1 MAQAWHGRAGQPRRL
16 EVEDRLRGYL
26 MSDQKHNGH
35 IDGQPAH
42 ASPVADDHGPQRE
55 RRRLTLTQILHS
67 RVFNPA
73 GDELGRLEDLIVKLG
88 EGGYPPVTG
97 IKVRI
102 GANDVY
108 VAMQDIDKL
117 APGEVRLSSLTL
129 HTGAFQRR
137 AGEVLL
143 GADVLGRHLMDVARG
158 RIVQAHDLVL
168 GRGDEG
174 WRLLGVDR
182 SPRAMLR
189 RLVPRRARPDL
200 RRHAILDWKDVQPF
214 VGHVP
219 TAKLLVPLQRLR
231 RLHPA
236 QIADLVEGASHDEGE
251 EIIQAVEGDEELTAD
266 VFEELD
272 TEHQLEFLKSRSN
285 EEAAKVLGRM
295 APDDAA
301 DLLGELDYDRLTPVL
316 GMMTAPQQN
325 KLRKLLQY
333 HPTTAGGM
341 MNPDYV
347 SVVRGT
353 PATEALERVR
363 TDDKAP
369 HQLLSTVFVTEAD
382 GKFIGSVG
390 VVDLLR
396 GDPDSRVEDEP
407 ELVDLRVSAGADL
420 ADVTLMMADYNLT
433 ALAVTDG
440 ASILIGAISV
450 DDLMEAL
457 VPESWRNRV
466 EASSGV

>member
-1 MAQAWHGRAGQPRRL
+1 MSNGETDGPQADKRRL
-16 EVEDRLRGYL
+16 
-26 MSDQKHNGH
+26 M
-35 IDGQPAH
+35 I
-42 ASPVADDHGPQRE
+42 
-55 RRRLTLTQILHS
+55 TQILKS
-67 RVFNPA
+67 PVLNPA
-73 GDELGRLEDLIVKLG
+73 GAEVGRVEDLIVKLG
-88 EGGYPPVTG
+88 EGGGAYPPVTG

-102 GANDVY
+102 GGSDVY
-108 VAMQDIDKL
+108 VGLSNIEKL
-117 APGEVRLSSLTL
+117 EPGEVRLSSPTL

-137 AGEVLL
+137 PGEVLL
-143 GADVLGRHLMDVARG
+143 AADVLGRHLMDVARG

-168 GRGDEG
+168 GHSAEG
-174 WRLLGVDR
+174 WVLLGVDR

-189 RLVPRRARPDL
+189 RLIPRSARHDL

-219 TAKLLVPLQRLR
+219 TAKLLMPLQRLR

-236 QIADLVEGASHDEGE
+236 QIADLVEGASHEEGE
-251 EIIQAVEGDEELTAD
+251 EIIQAVESDVELTAD

-272 TEHQLEFLKSRSN
+272 TEHQVEFLKSRSN

-301 DLLGELDYDRLTPVL
+301 DLLAELDHDRLTPVL
-316 GMMTAPQQN
+316 SMMPAPQQT

-341 MNPDYV
+341 MNPDYI

-353 PATEALERVR
+353 SAADALERVR

-369 HQLLSTVFVTEAD
+369 HQLLSTVFVTDAD
-382 GKFIGSVG
+382 GKFIGSLG

-396 GDPDSRVEDEP
+396 SDPTTKVEDEGA
-407 ELVDLRVSAGADL
+407 LVDLRVTAGADL
-420 ADVTLMMADYNLT
+420 TDVSMMMADYNLT
-433 ALAVTDG
+433 ALAVTDTT
-440 ASILIGAISV
+440 SNLVGAISV
-450 DDLMEAL
+450 DDVLEAL
-457 VPESWRNRV
+457 VPENWRNRV

>member
-1 MAQAWHGRAGQPRRL
+1 
-16 EVEDRLRGYL
+16 
-26 MSDQKHNGH
+26 MSDQTHNGQL
-35 IDGQPAH
+35 DGSPAD
-42 ASPVADDHGPQRE
+42 AGSAAAGRGPQRE
-55 RRRLTLTQILHS
+55 KRRLMLTQLLNS
-67 RVFNPA
+67 PVLNPA

-97 IKVRI
+97 VKVRI
-102 GANDVY
+102 GGRDVY
-108 VAMQDIDKL
+108 VGMENVDKL
-117 APGEVRLSSLTL
+117 APGEVRLSTHTL

-137 AGEVLL
+137 PGEVLL
-143 GADVLGRHLMDVARG
+143 GADVFGRHLMDVARG

-168 GRGDEG
+168 GSIDDG

-219 TAKLLVPLQRLR
+219 TAKLLMPLQRLR

-236 QIADLVEGASHDEGE
+236 QIADLVESASHEEGE
-251 EIIQAVEGDEELTAD
+251 EIIHAVESDVELTAD

-301 DLLGELDYDRLTPVL
+301 DLLGELDNDRLTPVL
-316 GMMTAPQQN
+316 SMMPAPQQH

-347 SVVRGT
+347 SVMRGT
-353 PATEALERVR
+353 SASEAIERVR
-363 TDDKAP
+363 IDDKAP
-369 HQLLSTVFVTEAD
+369 HQLMSTVFITEPD
-382 GKFIGSVG
+382 GKFIAAWWRTSLGSWTC
-390 VVDLLR
+390 
-396 GDPDSRVEDEP
+396 
-407 ELVDLRVSAGADL
+407 A
-420 ADVTLMMADYNLT
+420 
-433 ALAVTDG
+433 
-440 ASILIGAISV
+440 
-450 DDLMEAL
+450 
-457 VPESWRNRV
+457 
-466 EASSGV
+466 

>member
-1 MAQAWHGRAGQPRRL
+1 MTDDLSRR
-16 EVEDRLRGYL
+16 
-26 MSDQKHNGH
+26 
-35 IDGQPAH
+35 P
-42 ASPVADDHGPQRE
+42 E
-55 RRRLTLTQILHS
+55 RRRLMLTQILNS
-67 RVFNPA
+67 PVLNPA
-73 GDELGRLEDLIVKLG
+73 GDELGRLADLIVKLG

-102 GANDVY
+102 GGRDVY
-108 VAMQDIDKL
+108 VGTEDIERIE
-117 APGEVRLSSLTL
+117 PGAVRLSSHNL

-137 AGEVLL
+137 PGEVLL
-143 GADVLGRHLMDVARG
+143 AADVLGRHLMDVARG

-168 GRGDEG
+168 AHIDDG

-200 RRHAILDWKDVQPF
+200 RKHSILDWKDVQPF

-219 TAKLLVPLQRLR
+219 TAKLLMPLQRLR

-236 QIADLVEGASHDEGE
+236 QIADLVEGASHEEGE
-251 EIIQAVEGDEELTAD
+251 EIIHAVEGDAELTAD

-272 TEHQLEFLKSRSN
+272 TEHQLEFLNTRSN
-285 EEAAKVLGRM
+285 EDAAKVLDRM

-301 DLLGELDYDRLTPVL
+301 DLLAEFEHERLGGVL
-316 GMMTAPQQN
+316 NYMSPPKQH

-353 PATEALERVR
+353 TAAGALERVC

-369 HQLLSTVFVTEAD
+369 HLLLSTVFVTESD
-382 GKFIGSVG
+382 GRFIGSVG

-396 GDPDSRVEDEP
+396 GDQESKVEDEP
-407 ELVDLRVSAGADL
+407 ALVDLRVGSSADL

-433 ALAVTDG
+433 ALAVTDS

-450 DDLMEAL
+450 DDLLEAL
-457 VPESWRNRV
+457 VPDAWRNRV

>member
-1 MAQAWHGRAGQPRRL
+1 MSDKVGNGQMDGRSVHGADKRRL
-16 EVEDRLRGYL
+16 MLTQVR
-26 MSDQKHNGH
+26 H
-35 IDGQPAH
+35 
-42 ASPVADDHGPQRE
+42 SPV
-55 RRRLTLTQILHS
+55 L
-67 RVFNPA
+67 NPA

-102 GANDVY
+102 GGRDVY
-108 VAMQDIDKL
+108 VGVHDIDRL
-117 APGEVRLSSLTL
+117 APGEVRLASHTL

-143 GADVLGRHLMDVARG
+143 AADVMGRHLMDVARG
-158 RIVQAHDLVL
+158 RIVQANDLVL
-168 GRGDEG
+168 AQIEEG
-174 WRLLGVDR
+174 WRLMGVDR

-219 TAKLLVPLQRLR
+219 TAKLLMPLQRLR

-236 QIADLVEGASHDEGE
+236 QIADLVEGASHEEGE
-251 EIIQAVEGDEELTAD
+251 EIIQAVEGDAELTAD

-285 EEAAKVLGRM
+285 EEAAKVLDRM

-301 DLLGELDYDRLTPVL
+301 DLLGEFEHERLLPML
-316 GMMTAPQQN
+316 NLMSPPQQH

-341 MNPDYV
+341 MNPDYIAV
-347 SVVRGT
+347 ERGT
-353 PATEALERVR
+353 SAADALDRVR
-363 TDDKAP
+363 MDDKAP
-369 HQLLSTVFVTEAD
+369 HQLLSSVFVTEAD
-382 GKFIGSVG
+382 GRFAGIVG

-396 GDPDSRVEDEP
+396 GDPARKVEDEP
-407 ELVDLRVSAGADL
+407 GLVACRVSTGADL
-420 ADVTLMMADYNLT
+420 AEVTLMMADYNLT
-433 ALAVTDG
+433 ALAVTDNAG
-440 ASILIGAISV
+440 NLIGAISV

-457 VPESWRNRV
+457 VPDDWRNRF